1 MSLLSRTYFMSF
13 SIYDENRTLLEKRWR
28 VSRRF
33 RWQGDGAGV
42 LIEYMNKLVDEF
54 PGRILVLDKF
64 ERVE

>member
-13 SIYDENRTLLEKRWR
+13 SIYDEDGKLLWKRWQAT
-28 VSRRF
+28 RRF
-33 RWQGDGAGV
+33 RWRGDGMKV
-42 LIEYMNKLVDEF
+42 LIEYRNKLVDEF